1 MFYKQMATGCLRKQT
16 YEARDVA
23 GATWSMFRV
32 IQKTILV
39 DTLSGVQIQARA
51 TIQGVHQNHFHVC
64 RNHLLV
70 LLAMMVAVLYS
81 VHLLILP
88 PFFDYILE
96 VLLRFFFST
105 NSFEI
110 ILLCLSLLLFTI

>member
-1 MFYKQMATGCLRKQT
+1 MATGCLRKQT
-16 YEARDVA
+16 YKETYTKVGVA
-23 GATWSMFRV
+23 VAMHRV

-51 TIQGVHQNHFHVC
+51 AIQGVHQNHFHVC
-64 RNHLLV
+64 SILLLV

-88 PFFDYILE
+88 PFFDYI
-96 VLLRFFFST
+96 
-105 NSFEI
+105 
-110 ILLCLSLLLFTI
+110 